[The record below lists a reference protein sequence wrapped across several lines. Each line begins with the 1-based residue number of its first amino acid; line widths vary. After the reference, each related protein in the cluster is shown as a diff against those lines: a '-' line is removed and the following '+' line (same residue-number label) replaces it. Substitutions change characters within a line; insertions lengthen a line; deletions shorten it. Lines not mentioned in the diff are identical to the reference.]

1 MNYKEMIV
9 WSEGSENAKTTK
21 IYIVLYTIIAILYFI
36 LIILFSTCNIMH
48 DDKTIPMTL
57 LEHIGNGLFGL
68 LLFGWMCPLC
78 LDAAKKEL
86 KYIKLNK
93 LIPIRIYNIN
103 EFIKINTLSED
114 EFVVFSDEHGAVLGL
129 KKYEKE
135 SERFC
140 NGVKYFYQFEE
151 YYEKHTGE
159 KREVSCNLAPIEE
172 KPMFTWETKE
182 DDELYNNGITV
193 VVAVGRSK
201 AIQKFVEALSYKIG
215 YKCDFAF
222 AAGRAHI
229 DVSEEGYE
237 KCVEA
242 LKDDE
247 FISQFVVP
255 YSKEAYNNET
265 YFEIAQIT
273 KVKRNHNTINVKR
286 FVRES
291 IFKLNDEELNKLD
304 VKYVSILYGSD
315 NYRCDVKYINELRK
329 FVRADYP
336 NIRDKDI
343 DVWFISADESIM
355 HARHTMLNISIP
367 IEDYMKFKSEDKIHI
382 L

>member
-1 MNYKEMIV
+1 MNYREMIV
-9 WSEGSENAKTTK
+9 WSEGSEGAASTK
-21 IYIVLYTIIAILYFI
+21 KCIVLSIFTIIID
-36 LIILFSTCNIMH
+36 IILVITFFTCNMH
-48 DDKTIPMTL
+48 DDTTIPMTL
-57 LEHIGNGLFGL
+57 LEHIGYGLFGL
-68 LLFGWMCPLC
+68 ILFGWITPLS
-78 LDAAKKEL
+78 LFSIKDNLE
-86 KYIKLNK
+86 YIKLNK
-93 LIPIRIYNIN
+93 LIPIQIYDIN
-103 EFIKINTLSED
+103 EFIKIDTLSED
-114 EFVVFSDEHGAVLGL
+114 EFVVFSDECGAILGL

-135 SERFC
+135 SKRFC
-140 NGVKYFYQFEE
+140 DGTKFFYQFKE

-172 KPMFTWETKE
+172 KPMFTWEAKE

-201 AIQKFVEALSYKIG
+201 AIKKFVEALSYKIG

-255 YSKEAYNNET
+255 YSKEAYDDET

-343 DVWFISADESIM
+343 DVWFISADESII